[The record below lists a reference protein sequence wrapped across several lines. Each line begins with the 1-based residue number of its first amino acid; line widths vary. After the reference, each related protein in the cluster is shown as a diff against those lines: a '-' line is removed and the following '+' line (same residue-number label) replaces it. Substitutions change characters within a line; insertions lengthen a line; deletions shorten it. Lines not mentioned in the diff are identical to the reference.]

1 MKSFDGDVIM
11 CNRLAPAST
20 ASLAR
25 CVIAGISTRGVLLFA
40 IAALAGSILEP
51 MPPATNTASSTAAIN
66 TLTSPLLS
74 SVAPH
79 RLPYGRKDGVA
90 SLCRHRGYSC
100 RHTFTDLSP
109 EGPWNDST
117 FTSGSLGLIGLM
129 LLYLAWFRLTF
140 ETNGVVPTMDL
151 WKDPEGLLHV
161 IGVGLVILGIAYA
174 VGRIDFFPEPAGL
187 ILSLIGLLTTT
198 NGVYVWMSTAGPLSS
213 EEE

>member
-1 MKSFDGDVIM
+1 MGAKVEWRVF
-11 CNRLAPAST
+11 
-20 ASLAR
+20 
-25 CVIAGISTRGVLLFA
+25 
-40 IAALAGSILEP
+40 
-51 MPPATNTASSTAAIN
+51 AAIG
-66 TLTSPLLS
+66 TIL
-74 SVAPH
+74 VAI
-79 RLPYGRKDGVA
+79 
-90 SLCRHRGYSC
+90 
-100 RHTFTDLSP
+100 TFTDLSP

-140 ETNGVVPTMDL
+140 ETKGVVPTMDL
-151 WKDPEGLLHV
+151 WKDPEGTSSTV

-187 ILSLIGLLTTT
+187 ILSLIGLLVTT